1 MANYDGQGENYTG
14 YTNSPA
20 VVTLAAAV
28 NTFGYIEQSAVIIV
42 RGVAESINPAT
53 QYNLGVLW
61 SLELAGRLE
70 AGQSATSTNSKPSEQ
85 WS

>member
-1 MANYDGQGENYTG
+1 MANYDGQGDDYTR
-14 YTNSPA
+14 YTNSSA

-28 NTFGYIEQSAVIIV
+28 NTFGYIERSAVIIV

-70 AGQSATSTNSKPSEQ
+70 AGQSATSTNAKPSEQ
-85 WS
+85 WT